1 MKQPTAY
8 QARARRWL
16 LLGAFALGFSLIIAR
31 AFDLQVMQRDFLQG
45 EGDARQLR
53 VVSLPAHRGMILDRH
68 GEPMAVSTP
77 VDAVWANPRIT
88 LAQAPDLSA
97 LAEVLGMDEVA
108 LSERLS
114 SRAQREFVYLR
125 RQVTPDVAAQVT
137 ELNIAGVGLRR
148 EYRRYYPL
156 GEAAAQLLGVTN
168 IDDVGQEGL
177 ELAFESQL
185 AGAPGAKR
193 VLRDLHGRVIRD
205 VEHIRAP
212 RPGQNLQLT
221 IDQRLQYLAYRELK
235 SAVQAH
241 GARAGSAVLMDIRT
255 GDLLAVVNQP
265 SLNPNNRE
273 TLHPDSFRNRAF
285 IDVLEPGS
293 TLKPFIIMA
302 ALESG
307 QVQPDS
313 LLETSPGT
321 MRVGSHTI
329 RDIRNFG
336 RIDVS
341 TMLVKSSNVGATQL
355 ALQLEP
361 RHMWQTLFRAGFG
374 QRTGSGFPGEATGIL
389 RDFIDWREVDR
400 AVLGFGYG
408 ASVTLLQ
415 LTRAYAALAYEG
427 QMVQPRLLMTDA
439 APRLDPAM
447 PVGSAELVMRMLEE
461 SVGREGTGWRAA
473 IEGYRIAG
481 KTGTTRKAGPGG
493 YLEGRYQ
500 ALFAGVAPAS
510 DPRLALVVMIDEPS
524 GDEFFGGQVA
534 APVFRNIMS
543 GALRLWDIP
552 PDHLPELR
560 TVSDPSRGGPA

>member
-1 MKQPTAY
+1 MKQPAAY
-8 QARARRWL
+8 QVRTRRWL
-16 LLGAFALGFSLIIAR
+16 VLGAFALGFSLVIVR

-97 LAEVLGMDEVA
+97 LAAVLGMDEAA
-108 LSERLS
+108 LNERLS

-168 IDDVGQEGL
+168 IDDEGQEGL

-293 TLKPFIIMA
+293 TLKPFIVMA
-302 ALESG
+302 ALQSG
-307 QVQPDS
+307 QVQPSS

-321 MRVGSHTI
+321 MRVGSHTV
-329 RDIRNFG
+329 RDIRNYG

-361 RHMWQTLFRAGFG
+361 RQMWQTLFRAGFG
-374 QRTGSGFPGEATGIL
+374 QRTGSGFPGEASGIL

-408 ASVTLLQ
+408 VSVTLLQ
-415 LTRAYAALAYEG
+415 LTRAYAALAHEG
-427 QMVQPRLLMTDA
+427 QMVQPRLLMTEA
-439 APRLDPAM
+439 APRFETVM
-447 PVGSAELVMRMLEE
+447 PVESAELVMQMLES

-524 GDEFFGGQVA
+524 GNEFFGGQVA